1 MQRLLVLSAL
11 LCCFACADAPAVQQK
26 PNLTVGADS
35 ISEAP
40 PTTDNPWID
49 RCCALV
55 SDAELQ
61 KMYNIDASRDV
72 FNTRALPG
80 KAYCLRTW
88 MRPNWKQIESDNEK
102 PGAAYR
108 EFKTTLAFQVINYG
122 SALQSTERMAA
133 TRSAQRDMYSVDVPG
148 LGNDGLWAPSTNTLL
163 VQKDHLQFSV
173 MFSYADDPDRN
184 LAEARRLAELILP
197 RLVPQ

>member
-11 LCCFACADAPAVQQK
+11 LCCFACANAPTEQQK
-26 PNLTVGADS
+26 PHVIVSADS
-35 ISEAP
+35 ITSASP
-40 PTTDNPWID
+40 ATDNPWID
-49 RCCALV
+49 RCCSLV
-55 SDAELQ
+55 NDAELQ
-61 KMYNIDASRDV
+61 KMYNIDPSRDV

-108 EFKTTLAFQVINYG
+108 EFKNTLALQVINFG
-122 SALQSTERMAA
+122 STLQSTERMAA
-133 TRSAQRDMYSVDVPG
+133 TRSAQRNMYAVDVPN
-148 LGNDGLWAPSTNTLL
+148 LGNDALWAPSTNTLL

-184 LAEARRLAELILP
+184 LAEARRLAELMLP
-197 RLVPQ
+197 RLTPQ